1 MSLGLIRR
9 LQRVHAFDPSP
20 IRYDLGAYHVPFEEL
35 VPGTSSEGRLAGAAR
50 RGERIAI
57 VGRSGSGKSS
67 LIEHVLG
74 PTVPGVAPIPIPV
87 FGEPVATVTSV
98 AAVAGLIIQTLVDHH
113 TDLNEAERVKA
124 LRSASTRRFVQPT
137 TRTTGLTLGGA
148 WMGASVQAEVRRQVP
163 PNIELP
169 RTAQATLEVVHQLL
183 TTIQNDELMPVLVF
197 DDTDRWFRNV
207 GSSFSHQ
214 QLALAFFGTV
224 LTELRQLPAG
234 MVVAAH
240 TNYLE
245 DTELADHLRA
255 VIELRVNIPELTSAG
270 ALGKVI
276 HSRVIAHT
284 SDDSTTPPLG
294 DVLSST
300 AVDRLHEL
308 YRNET
313 LGSLRDVI
321 RAVHV
326 AVTDACNGG
335 FDIVTPEAHR
345 PGVSLVT
352 GPRLA

>member
-1 MSLGLIRR
+1 MSRSLLQR
-9 LQRVHAFDPSP
+9 LQAAHAFDPSP
-20 IRYDLGAYHVPFEEL
+20 IRHDLGTYHVPFDEL
-35 VPGTSSEGRLAGAAR
+35 APGTSPEGRLAGATL

-87 FGEPVATVTSV
+87 FGEPAATVASV
-98 AAVAGLIIQTLVDHH
+98 GAVAGLIIQTLVDHH
-113 TDLNEAERVKA
+113 ADLDEAERAEA
-124 LRSASTRRFVQPT
+124 LRSASTRRFVQST
-137 TRTTGLTLGGA
+137 TRTSGLTLGGA
-148 WMGASVQAEVRRQVP
+148 WMGTSVQAEVRRQVLP
-163 PNIELP
+163 HTEVP

-183 TTIQNDELMPVLVF
+183 TTIHKDDLMPVLVF

-207 GSSFSHQ
+207 GSSVHYQ
-214 QLALAFFGTV
+214 DLALAFFGTV
-224 LTELRQLPAG
+224 LPELRQLPASV
-234 MVVAAH
+234 VVAAH

-255 VIELRVNIPELTSAG
+255 IVELRVNIPELASPN

-284 SDDSTTPPLG
+284 SDDPTTPPLG
-294 DVLSST
+294 EILSPA

-308 YRNET
+308 YKDES
-313 LGSLRDVI
+313 LGALRDVI
-321 RAVHV
+321 RTVHV

-335 FDIVTPEAHR
+335 FDTVTPELIDQA
-345 PGVSLVT
+345 
-352 GPRLA
+352 AAAW